1 MAPLSHLAWPF
12 FGETHV
18 PEKYG
23 GPGAGYMTDYG
34 VEGVFRTVRA
44 RKIREVTDDVQRLLI
59 SCALVAE
66 EEQNKRNRQCS

>member
-18 PEKYG
+18 PAKCG
-23 GPGAGYMTDYG
+23 RPGAGYMTDYG

-44 RKIREVTDDVQRLLI
+44 REIHEVTNDVQRLLI
-59 SCALVAE
+59 SRALVAE
-66 EEQNKRNRQCS
+66 AEQNKRNSQCS